1 MWRGERCTSACGAP
15 ASSSARGCLHG
26 RIPTFLNDGSH
37 SMPRPPKPPQVASA
51 VSSNESNG
59 YDKGARW
66 GLVRVAQ
73 MPSPRKS
80 AIRSG
85 RSSSASVA
93 SGVRCSRQLPL
104 FRGTW
109 CRSAVAQVVKAV
121 SVPGDASD
129 RALESKALRKLRKLR
144 KAEPCRGLHQ
154 RSQSPTAAEH
164 RCQAGCAELWDHLTS
179 SPHPIWQFQDS
190 EEAEEPHQ
198 CTGTRPGQPL
208 PLRLPQQPLLLK
220 NAMHGASSTSS

>member
-26 RIPTFLNDGSH
+26 RIPTFLHDGSH

-51 VSSNESNG
+51 VSSSESNDG
-59 YDKGARW
+59 YDRGTSW

-73 MPSPRKS
+73 VPKPRKS
-80 AIRSG
+80 AMRSG

-93 SGVRCSRQLPL
+93 RSGVRCWRQLPL

-129 RALESKALRKLRKLR
+129 RALESKTLRKS
-144 KAEPCRGLHQ
+144 CRALHQ

-179 SPHPIWQFQDS
+179 SPVIRFGSSRIQRKLRSLINALAHVRDSLCHCGCLSSHCSSKMQRMGHP
-190 EEAEEPHQ
+190 APA
-198 CTGTRPGQPL
+198 L
-208 PLRLPQQPLLLK
+208 
-220 NAMHGASSTSS
+220 STHKL